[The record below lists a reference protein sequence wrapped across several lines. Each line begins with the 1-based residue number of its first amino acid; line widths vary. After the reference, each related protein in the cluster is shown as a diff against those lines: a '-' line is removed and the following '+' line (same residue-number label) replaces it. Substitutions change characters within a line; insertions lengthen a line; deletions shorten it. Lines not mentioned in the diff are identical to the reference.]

1 MRPKFLYSG
10 GITWQLVGPARHIQ
24 DVPWRDI
31 RFHGEQMSSKGS
43 VERLEL
49 PVLLSCLLLE
59 PNGSYV
65 QCVDMVNILVVSRRL
80 SLYHDDSA
88 VSE

>member
-1 MRPKFLYSG
+1 MR
-10 GITWQLVGPARHIQ
+10 

-31 RFHGEQMSSKGS
+31 RFRGEQMSSKGS
-43 VERLEL
+43 VDRLEP

-59 PNGSYV
+59 SNDSYA
-65 QCVDMVNILVVSRRL
+65 QFVDMVNILVVSHRL
-80 SLYHDDSA
+80 SLYHSEPA